1 MKRHGALL
9 LVGMFA
15 LCSAAASAQQ
25 PPQAPQPAQAPQ
37 PVPPGRVA
45 IPVRPVAPGAAPV
58 VVRAVDA
65 SAGGQVVN
73 IRLDVSISDQAGSV
87 PVKPKVLTLM
97 LADRNSSQVR
107 TNFDDRYISMDAR
120 PTIIDGKIKLTMT
133 MSSDQPRQGGPFIPV
148 APQPVPP
155 GQTGGNTMVWNQSL
169 TVIVES
175 GKPLVVVENS
185 DPANNRKLSVEV
197 KATIIKLKVEGRR

>member
-1 MKRHGALL
+1 MKPHVALL
-9 LVGMFA
+9 LVGMIV
-15 LCSAAASAQQ
+15 LCSVGAVAQQ
-25 PPQAPQPAQAPQ
+25 PANPPRPPAPARGPAPPRPAAP
-37 PVPPGRVA
+37 A
-45 IPVRPVAPGAAPV
+45 SPVAPAAV
-58 VVRAVDA
+58 VPPTDT

-73 IRLDVSISDQAGSV
+73 IRLDVSISDQAGSA
-87 PVKPKVLTLM
+87 PVKPKVLTLL
-97 LADRNSSQVR
+97 LADRNSSQLR

-120 PTIIDGKIKLTMT
+120 PTIVDGKIKLTMT

-155 GQTGGNTMVWNQSL
+155 GQTGGNTMIWNQSL

-197 KATIIKLKVEGRR
+197 KATIIK